1 MTINYNNW
9 GMMNS
14 TSDDYRIWT
23 AYPVQ
28 GACRRWSDMSSDANH
43 AARFRAHVDTDSS
56 NDGDFIVEPERY
68 ANPGNGIY
76 FATGNHSDDWTSTWE
91 NAEDSAQHLTGIN
104 IGTTLG
110 GSPCQAAA
118 CRIQFRNSEGS
129 PVVNAIEVG
138 QPYDKDYDFDDD
150 LTAQEFSQSGATRL
164 YLDYDAASS
173 WMMTDILGH
182 TYNRITYGA
191 TWRMSFPVCGA
202 REG

>member
-9 GMMNS
+9 GLINS
-14 TSDDYRIWT
+14 SADLYNNWT
-23 AYPVQ
+23 AYPVL
-28 GACRRWSDMSSDANH
+28 GMCRRWSDQDEDLEH
-43 AARFRAHVDTDSS
+43 RVRVRAHVDTDSS
-56 NDGDFIVEPERY
+56 NNGTVKVDPDDGNP
-68 ANPGNGIY
+68 ANSLS

-91 NAEDSAQHLTGIN
+91 NAEDSPQHLTGQV
-104 IGTTLG
+104 TEMSVADVTSRLT
-110 GSPCQAAA
+110 A
-118 CRIQFRNSEGS
+118 CRIRFRRDAGS
-129 PVVNAIEVG
+129 PVLNSVEIGA
-138 QPYDKDYDFDDD
+138 PYDLDYDFDDD

-202 REG
+202 RE